1 VQTFKAFMK
10 KTSGDSIDTRIA
22 CFLCQYRITPHSTTG
37 ISPAK
42 MLMGKRPRSR
52 LDLALPN
59 LTSKVEQKQQSQKN
73 KYDRR
78 ARHRTLQLGDN
89 VQIRN
94 FSTGDG
100 WLPGTIVKASGPLS
114 FNVKL

>member
-1 VQTFKAFMK
+1 
-10 KTSGDSIDTRIA
+10 
-22 CFLCQYRITPHSTTG
+22 
-37 ISPAK
+37 
-42 MLMGKRPRSR
+42 MGRRPRSR

-73 KYDRR
+73 KYDQR

-114 FNVKL
+114 FNVKWQDCTSSH